1 MFNLFKRTRAIT
13 KPVIIVTG
21 KIKHNK
27 ETNTYSFWPNYAKSN
42 ELKQQYNLGYFAK
55 TPCKYNNITVIAA
68 INIETDKVTEFT
80 NGVNGLIF
88 KVEL

>member
-13 KPVIIVTG
+13 TPVVIVTG

-42 ELKQQYNLGYFAK
+42 ELRQQYDLHLVKN
-55 TPCKYNNITVIAA
+55 PCKYNNITVIAA
-68 INIETDKVTEFT
+68 INIETNKVVEFT
-80 NGVNGLIF
+80 NGVDGLIF